1 MRKYI
6 ILFLITGIVWT
17 QTGLDKLVLKD
28 GTEFLGEYSRIEERV
43 VYFKQKEGLAF
54 QPISM
59 KLISILELKDGR
71 VLIDKSL
78 LTKQTTL
85 NFEQYQKLTN
95 EEKAVFVEI
104 KAVYNAKKEAR
115 KWNLYLP
122 LSSATFFSLGQIFG
136 AGWVVPQAEDHGVL
150 AYLGFCTVSLGIPY
164 YFLKLN
170 RNNIKSVSSEQIELY
185 EKVFIKEYK
194 KSKLKYFITSFV
206 LTGIV
211 GAGLFVLT
219 FNLGGGDFGPGLL

>member
-1 MRKYI
+1 M
-6 ILFLITGIVWT
+6 
-17 QTGLDKLVLKD
+17 
-28 GTEFLGEYSRIEERV
+28 
-43 VYFKQKEGLAF
+43 
-54 QPISM
+54 
-59 KLISILELKDGR
+59 
-71 VLIDKSL
+71 
-78 LTKQTTL
+78 
-85 NFEQYQKLTN
+85 
-95 EEKAVFVEI
+95 
-104 KAVYNAKKEAR
+104 
-115 KWNLYLP
+115 
-122 LSSATFFSLGQIFG
+122 
-136 AGWVVPQAEDHGVL
+136 VPQAEDHGVL

-219 FNLGGGDFGPGLL
+219 FSLGGGDFGPGLL

>member
-1 MRKYI
+1 M
-6 ILFLITGIVWT
+6 
-17 QTGLDKLVLKD
+17 KD
-28 GTEFLGEYSRIEERV
+28 GIEYLGQYSRVEEKT
-43 VYFKQKEGLAF
+43 VYFKQEEGIAF
-54 QPISM
+54 QPVSM
-59 KLISILELKDGR
+59 KIVAILELKDGR
-71 VLIDKSL
+71 VLIDKGM

-122 LSSATFFSLGQIFG
+122 LSGATFFSLGQIFR
-136 AGWVVPQAEDHGVL
+136 AGWVFPQAEDHVL
-150 AYLGFCTVSLGIPY
+150 PYLGFCTVSLGLPY
-164 YFLKLN
+164 YLLKLD
-170 RNNIKSVSSEQIELY
+170 RNNIKSVGSEQIELY

-194 KSKLKYFITSFV
+194 KSKLKYFITSFA

-211 GAGLFVLT
+211 GAGLFALT
-219 FNLGGGDFGPGLL
+219 FSLGGGDFGPGLL